1 MNFIVFGIVMIF
13 VVIVII
19 LGLKSKKECDEMVSK
34 LTEEQ
39 KNILMSTEVN
49 FVEKNAWV
57 QKAMVTKINDKG
69 NKIDIKLLWFNKV
82 IQNNEYNTIT
92 IADVAITKS
101 EQEEHNLKEGDFVK
115 FYIAPEKNIG
125 RTKIIWD

>member
-19 LGLKSKKECDEMVSK
+19 LGLKRKKECDEMVSK

-57 QKAMVTKINDKG
+57 QKAMVAKING
-69 NKIDIKLLWFNKV
+69 
-82 IQNNEYNTIT
+82 EYNTIT
-92 IADVAITKS
+92 IADVSITKS

-115 FYIAPEKNIG
+115 FYFAPEKNIG